1 MFYICEC
8 VFPLPTPF
16 PNSFIANPKKAMERL
31 SLEFDSSSLSSLR
44 QYKGPLTAL
53 MCDWI
58 LVMRG
63 QGGSRETRRPVNFF
77 WPICIFGQK
86 LDQKT

>member
-1 MFYICEC
+1 
-8 VFPLPTPF
+8 
-16 PNSFIANPKKAMERL
+16 
-31 SLEFDSSSLSSLR
+31 LR